1 MTNKL
6 GFIVS
11 SISIYGSKSACY
23 VRSVRL
29 ICEEKGVDYVLE
41 RVEFGSPAHFEIHPF
56 GKLPGFRHGDIK
68 LYESV
73 AIGVYID
80 EIFEGPPLQPRDTL
94 ARVHMFQW
102 LSAIGDYGAQY
113 LIREL
118 ALPRIL
124 APLRGETPDEEAIQA
139 SLPRVERFLKVAND
153 TLSERAYL
161 AGPEISLA
169 DLVLV
174 PMLATVLQTPEG
186 RDIVPRFA
194 AVKCWFDTMAARPS
208 FAAAH
213 PPRSSRVKAA

>member
-1 MTNKL
+1 M
-6 GFIVS
+6 I
-11 SISIYGSKSACY
+11 
-23 VRSVRL
+23 
-29 ICEEKGVDYVLE
+29 E
-41 RVEFGSPAHFEIHPF
+41 RIEFGSPAHFDIHPF

-80 EIFEGPPLQPRDTL
+80 ETFEGPPLQPGDTL

-118 ALPRIL
+118 ALPRL
-124 APLRGETPDEEAIQA
+124 RTPLQGETPDEDAIRA
-139 SLPRVERFLKVAND
+139 CLPRVERFLGVADAALN
-153 TLSERAYL
+153 ERAYL
-161 AGPEISLA
+161 AGSEISLA

-174 PMLATVLQTPEG
+174 PMIATILQTPEG
-186 RDIVPRFA
+186 RNIVPRFA
-194 AVKCWFDTMAARPS
+194 AVKRWFDTMAARPS

-213 PPRSSRVKAA
+213 PPRPSRVEAA

>member
-1 MTNKL
+1 MTY
-6 GFIVS
+6 V
-11 SISIYGSKSACY
+11 SIYGSKSACY
-23 VRSVRL
+23 VRAVRL
-29 ICEEKGVDYVLE
+29 ICEEKGVDYMIE
-41 RVEFGSPAHFEIHPF
+41 PVEFGSAAHFQIHPF

-80 EIFEGPPLQPRDTL
+80 ETFEGPPLQPRDTM

-118 ALPRIL
+118 ALPRLL
-124 APLRGETPDEEAIQA
+124 APLRGETPDEDAIA
-139 SLPRVERFLKVAND
+139 ENLPRVGRFLGVAND

-161 AGPEISLA
+161 AGPQFSLA

-174 PMLATVLQTPEG
+174 PMIATILKTPEG
-186 RDIVPRFA
+186 RDILPRFT
-194 AVKCWFDTMAARPS
+194 AVKRWFDTMATRPS

-213 PPRSSRVKAA
+213 PPRPSQVKAA

>member
-1 MTNKL
+1 MSYVT
-6 GFIVS
+6 
-11 SISIYGSKSACY
+11 IYGSKSASY

-29 ICEEKGVDYVLE
+29 ICEEKGVDYVIE

-56 GKLPGFRHGDIK
+56 GKLPGFRHGDVK
-68 LYESV
+68 LYEST
-73 AIGVYID
+73 AIGIYIN
-80 EIFEGPPLQPRDTL
+80 ETFEGPPLQPRGTM

-124 APLRGETPDEEAIQA
+124 APLQGETPDEDAIREN
-139 SLPRVERFLKVAND
+139 LPRVERFLGVAND
-153 TLSERAYL
+153 TLTERTYL

-174 PMLATVLQTPEG
+174 PMIATILKTPEG
-186 RDIVPRFA
+186 RDILPRFA
-194 AVKCWFDTMAARPS
+194 AVKGWFDTMAARPS

-213 PPRSSRVKAA
+213 PPPLSEVRAA